1 VNFDGKMLGCC
12 RNFWG
17 DFAARTRRRQLERMR
32 LAGRRTGRR
41 AATVAMALVLALP
54 GRPTYAGP
62 PYISD
67 DPEPTDTGHFEIYGF
82 TSGTATRNSTAAQA
96 GIDFNY
102 GALPN
107 LQVTVVLPAAFSQS
121 TGENMQL
128 GLGNIQFAAKYRF
141 LHQESFG
148 LDVAFFPRLFMP
160 AGTSAVG
167 NATPSL
173 FLPLWLEK
181 DWGKWSVFGGGGCT
195 ISTDPGQSFCQAGA
209 VVTRQVL
216 PGLQLGL
223 EAAWQSANAEGTL
236 STAGIGLGARYDLS
250 KHAHLLAY
258 VNRGVQNADATNDF
272 TWYASMLV
280 TF

>member
-1 VNFDGKMLGCC
+1 
-12 RNFWG
+12 
-17 DFAARTRRRQLERMR
+17 MR

-128 GLGNIQFAAKYRF
+128 GLGNVQFAAKYRF

-223 EAAWQSANAEGTL
+223 EAAW
-236 STAGIGLGARYDLS
+236 
-250 KHAHLLAY
+250 HLLAY